1 MPRSP
6 YISEE
11 LYNQV
16 QKVPQEPGVYLW
28 KDKQGA
34 VLYVG
39 KAKLLRNRMRQYIMG
54 QDERAKIPL
63 MMKQVASF
71 DYVVTANE
79 VESLILEVNL
89 IGQFSPPFN
98 VDYRDDKSFPFIAV
112 TMGDVYP
119 GIKYTREKRKPETRY
134 FGPYTDARSARET
147 VDTLRRII
155 PFCRCTCAEW
165 KRLVAHG
172 GKPLDRPCFDSHIGL
187 GPGACTGAISPEE
200 YQVNVERVIRFLSGH
215 HDELEDELK
224 EAMHEAAANLDYEA
238 AARYRNRIAAI
249 EGIREKQVMV
259 ADASLNLD
267 VIGFFR
273 EETIAGAYVLAIRDG
288 RVLYG
293 NEFTLDKGFDIVEDE
308 LVSGFLTK
316 YYLTASHTPQE
327 IVLEYLP
334 EDKEPLEEWL
344 KARRVE
350 QGHRAT
356 KVRLTKPAR
365 GIKHELLEMATRN
378 ARHHLMRFMMR
389 TRYADE
395 RINQALVQL
404 ESALALDKPPMR
416 IESFDIST
424 LHGTHSVG
432 SMVVFA
438 QGQKD
443 GASYRRFKIRLDS
456 GEANDVAMMR
466 EMLARRFAPERVKDE
481 AFGALP
487 DLLLIDGGKPQ
498 LNVVTKVLSELGLD
512 IAVAGLAKADE
523 ELWTT
528 WADAPI
534 ILPDGS
540 ASLYLVKQ
548 IRDEAHR
555 FAIAYHRQLRDKAM
569 TASILDEVVGLGEK
583 RRKALLKHFASMK
596 RLRTATV
603 DEIAQIPGIT
613 PAIASDVY
621 GILHLEDDTSISS
634 GKGEKDGEETI
645 R

>member
-1 MPRSP
+1 MPRFS
-6 YISEE
+6 YIKEE
-11 LYNQV
+11 LYDQI

-28 KDKQGA
+28 KDKEGN

-39 KAKLLRNRMRQYIMG
+39 KAKLLRNRMKQYIMG

-63 MMKQVASF
+63 MMRQVDSF

-89 IGQFSPPFN
+89 IGQFNPPYN

-119 GIKYTREKRKPETRY
+119 GIKYTREKRRPDTKY

-165 KRLVAHG
+165 KRLRAQG
-172 GKPLDRPCFDSHIGL
+172 GKPLNRPCFDSHIGL
-187 GPGACTGAISPEE
+187 GPGACSGAISPEE
-200 YQVNVERVIRFLSGH
+200 YQENVARVLRFLSGN
-215 HDELEDELK
+215 HDELEKELK
-224 EAMHEAAANLDYEA
+224 ASMNEAAADLDFEA
-238 AARYRNRIAAI
+238 AARYRNRLSAI
-249 EGIREKQVMV
+249 EAIREKQVMV

-267 VIGFFR
+267 VVGFFR
-273 EETIAGAYVLAIRDG
+273 EETVAGAYVLIIRDG

-293 NEFTLDKGFDIVEDE
+293 NEFTLDKGFDIDEDE
-308 LVSGFLTK
+308 LISGFLTK
-316 YYLTASHTPQE
+316 YYATASHTPQE
-327 IVLEYLP
+327 IVLEHVP
-334 EDKEPLEEWL
+334 EDKEALEEWL
-344 KARRVE
+344 KQRREE
-350 QGHRAT
+350 QGHRAK
-356 KVRLTKPAR
+356 KVVLTAPTR
-365 GIKHELLEMATRN
+365 GVKRELLEMATRN

-395 RINQALVQL
+395 RINQALIQL
-404 ESALALDKPPMR
+404 ESALALDRAPLR
-416 IESFDIST
+416 IESYDIST

-432 SMVVFA
+432 SMVVFS
-438 QGQKD
+438 QGKKD
-443 GASYRRFKIRLDS
+443 GNAYRRFKIRLDT

-466 EMLARRFAPERVKDE
+466 EMLSRRFSSERMQDK
-481 AFGALP
+481 AFGEMP

-498 LNVVTKVLSELGLD
+498 LNIVTKVLEELGID
-512 IAVAGLAKADE
+512 VPVAGLAKADE

-528 WADAPI
+528 WADRPI

-540 ASLYLVKQ
+540 PSLYLVKQ

-555 FAIAYHRQLRDKAM
+555 FAITYHRKLRDKAM

-583 RRKALLKHFASMK
+583 RRKALIRHFGSLKKLRAASK
-596 RLRTATV
+596 EEIEKVNGIPTAV
-603 DEIAQIPGIT
+603 AD
-613 PAIASDVY
+613 DVY
-621 GILHLEDDTSISS
+621 GILHLQDSSSELGDDDAT
-634 GKGEKDGEETI
+634 GANK
-645 R
+645 